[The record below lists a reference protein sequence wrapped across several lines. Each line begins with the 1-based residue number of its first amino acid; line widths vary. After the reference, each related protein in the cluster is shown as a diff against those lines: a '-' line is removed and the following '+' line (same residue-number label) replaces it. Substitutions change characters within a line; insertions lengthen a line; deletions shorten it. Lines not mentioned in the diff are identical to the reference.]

1 MSRVTRSQSPGHRE
15 RRGST
20 SSEHSRGGGRGTLV
34 IQKTVRD
41 VGSSAPYPVL
51 TRTNYDNWV
60 VMMKVMLE
68 ARGLWEAVEAGTT
81 ELQEDRWAMEAILRA
96 VPPEMH
102 QSLGAKKTAKEA
114 WDSLKKMR
122 TGSDRDGSS
131 SSRSS
136 RTAKELKSFR
146 SARQPW

>member
-1 MSRVTRSQSPGHRE
+1 
-15 RRGST
+15 
-20 SSEHSRGGGRGTLV
+20 
-34 IQKTVRD
+34 
-41 VGSSAPYPVL
+41 
-51 TRTNYDNWV
+51 
-60 VMMKVMLE
+60 MMKVMLE

-81 ELQEDRWAMEAILRA
+81 ERQEDRWAMEAILRA

-122 TGSDRDGSS
+122 TGSDLVKRARIRRLRGGSS
-131 SSRSS
+131 SSWSS

-146 SARQPW
+146 SAWQPW